1 MIRPI
6 QLDDY
11 QKGYTNLL
19 QVLTKVPEM
28 ISYTQFQEIIDTLGP
43 RHQIFVMEENN
54 TMIATMTCWIEKK
67 MIHGGSNVLHV
78 EDVIVHPD
86 YQKRGIGKMLLDE
99 TKIIAMK
106 EKCYKIILDCVMEN
120 KKFYE
125 NCGFTQK
132 QVQMSFY
139 LD

>member
-19 QVLTKVPEM
+19 QVLTNVPEM
-28 ISYTQFQEIIDTLGP
+28 ISYTQFQEIVSSLGP
-43 RHQIFVMEENN
+43 QHQIFVMEDNN
-54 TMIATMTCWIEKK
+54 TIIATVTCILERK

-78 EDVIVHPD
+78 EDVIVHPY
-86 YQKRGIGKMLLDE
+86 YQKQGIGKLLLDE

-106 EKCYKIILDCVMEN
+106 EKCYKIILDCVLEN

-132 QVQMSFY
+132 QIQMSFY